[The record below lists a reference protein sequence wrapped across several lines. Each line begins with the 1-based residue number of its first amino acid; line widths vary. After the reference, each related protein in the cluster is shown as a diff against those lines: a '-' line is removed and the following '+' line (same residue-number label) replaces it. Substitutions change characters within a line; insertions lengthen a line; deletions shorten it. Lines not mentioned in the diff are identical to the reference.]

1 MLPARI
7 LLSFARTPGIVVG
20 QVERMSLG
28 WNLKLGVVRWPLGMA
43 DTLLGLGAS
52 LGQTLNLK
60 PLGATLLVFSTF

>member
-7 LLSFARTPGIVVG
+7 LLSFARTPGVVVG

-52 LGQTLNLK
+52 LDRL
-60 PLGATLLVFSTF
+60 